1 MKKIVIVGGV
11 AGGATAATRA
21 RRLSEEDAIIVFEK
35 DEHVSFANCGLP
47 YYIGGVIADRERLLV
62 ETPETFKSNHNID
75 VRTFSEVIAVDTKH
89 KKVTVQ
95 EVKTGRTYEETYDK
109 LLLSPG
115 AAPIWLPIPG
125 IEKAHNVFSMRNLVD
140 TDKLYNFVTKEKVE
154 SAVVIGG
161 GFIGVELAENLVE
174 RGIKAT
180 IVDLADQI
188 LPPLD
193 FEMAKMAQN
202 ELETNGVKVYLKDS
216 VAEIKDNGKTA
227 VLKSGIVLKTD
238 LIIMAVGVRPESRL
252 AISGGLKVGPKGHIV
267 TNEHLQTI
275 DAKSGEVIPDV
286 YAAGDAIE
294 VKDFIDGTPTAVPLA
309 WPANRQGRL
318 VADHMN
324 GWDVRFNGSLGT
336 SIVKVF
342 SLTAASTGNNQ
353 KTLERKG
360 VAFRAVMVTRS
371 NHAGYYPGASDIVIK
386 LLFSPE
392 SGKILGAQAV
402 GQDGT
407 DKRIDVIATAIKGG
421 LTIFD
426 LPDLELA
433 YAPPFGSSKDPV
445 NIVGYVGSNMMQKE
459 FGVVNQNELD
469 EFRKKKALLIDART
483 PLEYSIGHI
492 QDSVNI
498 PYYGVRRNLDKLPKE
513 KDAPI
518 VVYCNVGHTAYL
530 FIKVLVNH
538 GYTNVH
544 NLLGGYKIYK
554 ALHQKNHDEELHNPE
569 HRVIEEKTAVNSTD
583 YREDEIKIFID
594 ACGLQCPG
602 PIMQTYKA
610 VEKLKDGEIVKII
623 ATDSGYFSDV
633 EKWTVATGNT
643 LLKKEATKEGYTAVI
658 RKGSLKPVQKA
669 VENENTTIV
678 LFSGE
683 MDKAM
688 AAMIIG
694 QGSRSM
700 GKNVTIFCTF
710 WGLNLLRK
718 DQKVKV
724 KKSFIEKMFGAMMP
738 RGAKKMPIS
747 KMNFGGMG
755 AKMMKS
761 VMKKKNVDSLETLI
775 AQAKAAGVKFIA
787 CTMSMDVMGIHREEL
802 IDGIEYAG
810 VATYLAESEK
820 AGVTLFI

>member
-1 MKKIVIVGGV
+1 M
-11 AGGATAATRA
+11 
-21 RRLSEEDAIIVFEK
+21 
-35 DEHVSFANCGLP
+35 
-47 YYIGGVIADRERLLV
+47 
-62 ETPETFKSNHNID
+62 
-75 VRTFSEVIAVDTKH
+75 
-89 KKVTVQ
+89 
-95 EVKTGRTYEETYDK
+95 
-109 LLLSPG
+109 
-115 AAPIWLPIPG
+115 
-125 IEKAHNVFSMRNLVD
+125 
-140 TDKLYNFVTKEKVE
+140 
-154 SAVVIGG
+154 
-161 GFIGVELAENLVE
+161 
-174 RGIKAT
+174 
-180 IVDLADQI
+180 
-188 LPPLD
+188 
-193 FEMAKMAQN
+193 
-202 ELETNGVKVYLKDS
+202 
-216 VAEIKDNGKTA
+216 
-227 VLKSGIVLKTD
+227 
-238 LIIMAVGVRPESRL
+238 
-252 AISGGLKVGPKGHIV
+252 
-267 TNEHLQTI
+267 
-275 DAKSGEVIPDV
+275 
-286 YAAGDAIE
+286 
-294 VKDFIDGTPTAVPLA
+294 
-309 WPANRQGRL
+309 
-318 VADHMN
+318 
-324 GWDVRFNGSLGT
+324 
-336 SIVKVF
+336 
-342 SLTAASTGNNQ
+342 
-353 KTLERKG
+353 
-360 VAFRAVMVTRS
+360 
-371 NHAGYYPGASDIVIK
+371 
-386 LLFSPE
+386 
-392 SGKILGAQAV
+392 
-402 GQDGT
+402 
-407 DKRIDVIATAIKGG
+407 
-421 LTIFD
+421 
-426 LPDLELA
+426 
-433 YAPPFGSSKDPV
+433 
-445 NIVGYVGSNMMQKE
+445 
-459 FGVVNQNELD
+459 
-469 EFRKKKALLIDART
+469 
-483 PLEYSIGHI
+483 
-492 QDSVNI
+492 
-498 PYYGVRRNLDKLPKE
+498 
-513 KDAPI
+513 
-518 VVYCNVGHTAYL
+518 
-530 FIKVLVNH
+530 
-538 GYTNVH
+538 
-544 NLLGGYKIYK
+544 
-554 ALHQKNHDEELHNPE
+554 
-569 HRVIEEKTAVNSTD
+569 NSTD